1 MFAQTVQFRIKPHFI
16 EELTQIFNRE
26 IIPLMRKQ
34 DGFQD
39 EITFIVPSGMAAIGL
54 SLWNEKEDVDAYI
67 REVYPTVLRALAPVF
82 QGVPK
87 VQVFEVSNSTF
98 HTIPARNFA

>member
-16 EELTQIFNRE
+16 KELTQIFDRE

-34 DGFQD
+34 EGFQD
-39 EITFIVPSGMAAIGL
+39 EMTFIVSSGMAAVGI
-54 SLWNEKEDVDAYI
+54 SLWNEREDVDAYA
-67 REVYPTVLRALAPVF
+67 RDVYPAMLKALAKVF

-87 VQVFEVSNSTF
+87 VRTFEVSNSTF
-98 HTIPARNFA
+98 HKIPLRVSA

>member
-1 MFAQTVQFRIKPHFI
+1 MFAQTVQFRMKPHFI

-26 IIPLMRKQ
+26 IIPLLRKQ

-39 EITFIVPSGMAAIGL
+39 EMTFIVPSGMAAIGV
-54 SLWNEKEDVDAYI
+54 SLWTEKENVDAYI
-67 REVYPTVLRALAPVF
+67 RDVYPTVLKALANVF
-82 QGVPK
+82 RGIPK

-98 HTIPARNFA
+98 HKIPLRDSA